1 MLKRKKIIKK
11 IAIIM
16 LILCIAFLEY
26 KTFAIK
32 ASELNPEYGGI
43 GELNIT
49 IERFGG
55 SILGFIRN
63 ITAISSVILIAFFGL
78 KFMFGSVEQKAEYKK
93 HFMPLIV
100 GMVVVVAGTSIASFV
115 WNFGDDANTYASCE
129 HQLPS
134 GVHCG
139 DDNAIC
145 TKCNMHI
152 SSHDYKR
159 VSVPGGGYYD
169 ECKYCHYIENRHY
182 GPN

>member
-1 MLKRKKIIKK
+1 MLKRKRIIKK

-32 ASELNPEYGGI
+32 ASELNPNYDGQ
-43 GELNIT
+43 IT
-49 IERFGG
+49 APIKRFGG
-55 SILGFIRN
+55 SVLGFIRN
-63 ITAISSVILIAFFGL
+63 IAAISSVILIAFFGL

-115 WNFGDDANTYASCE
+115 WNFGEESNTYVACQ
-129 HQLPS
+129 HHLPN

-139 DDNAIC
+139 DSNAIC
-145 TKCNMHI
+145 TKCGLYI
-152 SSHDYKR
+152 SSHSLVHRSYSGSAGDFCQYCDYSEN
-159 VSVPGGGYYD
+159 V
-169 ECKYCHYIENRHY
+169 HYS
-182 GPN
+182 PN